1 MDYSR
6 AMTSTASKSAEQLDS
21 VSGASL
27 VLISQGIGH
36 GYDLARH
43 FAPDGSLGAVLTHS
57 RPVVYRAIK
66 QLESMGLVASSEAVG
81 VRGQLKWTL
90 TCTAAGRRAAREW
103 LTSPVDHL
111 RDMRSEFL
119 VRVLLLQRTGDD
131 TREFVRA
138 QRSALNE
145 RTAHILATAS
155 RDAVSLWRREQSRA
169 VLRFLDELEG
179 TLTPQDDMPASP
191 MSLSARNQL
200 QATVV
205 AVKHGDILSSVR
217 LDIDAHQS
225 MTSTITREAVDS
237 LRLAPGVRVVALCK
251 ATDVMIATDQSMI
264 A

>member
-1 MDYSR
+1 M
-6 AMTSTASKSAEQLDS
+6 APTASKSIVEQLDS

-66 QLESMGLVASSEAVG
+66 QLESMGLVTSTEAVG

-90 TCTAAGRRAAREW
+90 TCTAAGRRTAREW
-103 LTSPVDHL
+103 LTSPVEHL
-111 RDMRSEFL
+111 RDMRSDFL
-119 VRVLLLQRTGDD
+119 VRVLLLQRAGDD
-131 TREFVRA
+131 TRDFVRA
-138 QRSALNE
+138 QRAALAD
-145 RTAHILATAS
+145 RTTHILATTS
-155 RDAVSLWRREQSRA
+155 RDAVSLWRREQARA
-169 VLRFLDELEG
+169 ALRFLDELEG
-179 TLTPQDDMPASP
+179 TVTPHDDVPTAP

-200 QATVV
+200 HATVV

-217 LDIDAHQS
+217 LDIDENQS

-237 LRLAPGVRVVALCK
+237 LRLAPGARVVALCK

>member
-1 MDYSR
+1 M
-6 AMTSTASKSAEQLDS
+6 APTASKSIVEQLDS

-66 QLESMGLVASSEAVG
+66 QLESLGLVTSTEAVG

-90 TCTAAGRRAAREW
+90 TCTPAGRRTAREW
-103 LTSPVDHL
+103 LTSPVEHL
-111 RDMRSEFL
+111 RDLRSDFL
-119 VRVLLLQRTGDD
+119 VRVLLMQRTGDD

-138 QRSALNE
+138 QRAALAQ
-145 RTAHILATAS
+145 RTTHILANTS
-155 RDAVSLWRREQSRA
+155 RDAVSLWRREQARA
-169 VLRFLDELEG
+169 ALRFLDELEG
-179 TLTPQDDMPASP
+179 TVTPHDDVPASP
-191 MSLSARNQL
+191 MNLSARNQL
-200 QATVV
+200 HATVV

-217 LDIDAHQS
+217 LDIDENQS

-237 LRLAPGVRVVALCK
+237 LRLAPGARVVALCK